1 MLCEISFVT
10 YRSELCIKSVFGCIN
25 PAICISLQYLLKAL
39 CSSFSQE
46 ALLNRNLVLPAA
58 FEVGG
63 ISCLVCTEVVVTE
76 YISVTNSLGVFLY
89 IYEVNCVQRKMW
101 MA

>member
-10 YRSELCIKSVFGCIN
+10 YRSELCIKSVFSCIN

-46 ALLNRNLVLPAA
+46 ASLNRNLVLPAA
-58 FEVGG
+58 FKVGG
-63 ISCLVCTEVVVTE
+63 GFSQLCDP
-76 YISVTNSLGVFLY
+76 GVPY
-89 IYEVNCVQRKMW
+89 TAHPNKPQEHS
-101 MA
+101 

>member
-1 MLCEISFVT
+1 MCK
-10 YRSELCIKSVFGCIN
+10 KSVFSCIN

-46 ALLNRNLVLPAA
+46 ASLNRNLVLPAA
-58 FEVGG
+58 FKVGG

-76 YISVTNSLGVFLY
+76 YISVANSLGVFFIHLWGELCAAY
-89 IYEVNCVQRKMW
+89 GVDGITK
-101 MA
+101 